1 MIFAFSFEG
10 CPLVIACFWTSFTYF
25 GAEKFSPKTAYFS
38 SIKYE
43 QGSQTLSF
51 KVGENLAQ
59 IRAKEFP
66 KEGNLST
73 ILEKATTFAIGA
85 KIDPRGVGK
94 KW

>member
-10 CPLVIACFWTSFTYF
+10 CPLVIACFWISFIYF
-25 GAEKFSPKTAYFS
+25 GAEKFSLKTAYFS
-38 SIKYE
+38 SFKYE

-59 IRAKEFP
+59 IRVKE

-73 ILEKATTFAIGA
+73 ILERATTFAIGA

>member
-10 CPLVIACFWTSFTYF
+10 CPLVIACFWISSTYF

-38 SIKYE
+38 SFKYE

-59 IRAKEFP
+59 IRVKE

-73 ILEKATTFAIGA
+73 ILERATTFAIGA

>member
-1 MIFAFSFEG
+1 M
-10 CPLVIACFWTSFTYF
+10 SFTYF

-38 SIKYE
+38 SFKYE
-43 QGSQTLSF
+43 QGSENLG
-51 KVGENLAQ
+51 KNLGENFAQ